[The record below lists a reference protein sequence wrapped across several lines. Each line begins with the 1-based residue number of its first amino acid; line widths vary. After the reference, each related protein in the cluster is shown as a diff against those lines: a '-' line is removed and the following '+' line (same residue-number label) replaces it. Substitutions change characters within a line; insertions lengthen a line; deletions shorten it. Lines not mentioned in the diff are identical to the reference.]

1 MPQPNELLYW
11 EPEYEK
17 NEPLSSRMLIDWH
30 QDGQIAAAA
39 GSVYAAGERVGS
51 RLSAYRGLGAWMQE
65 RLRDTHAS
73 VWLIPFEGARW
84 LVLPHLYLATGYL
97 LLAELPVPARYAV
110 SIAESGALGEIAVF
124 PGRGADASLIGMET
138 MVQSC
143 QDILRESLAC
153 VPRKGKAPAE
163 IYRLLR
169 AVTAWTGTRLSRTL
183 TEERFCKAGQKIDF
197 GRSDRALF
205 VTVLMTVLSA
215 LARCHAGSL
224 TVLPEQGE
232 EGVLFSFKV
241 SSVQGGALLRDSAEL
256 AAARALAEQNCLVF
270 DTAVRGRVFQGHMC
284 VTRKDFAL
292 LGLKDDSDME

>member
-17 NEPLSSRMLIDWH
+17 NEPMSSRMLIAWH
-30 QDGQIAAAA
+30 QDGQIAAVA
-39 GSVYAAGERVGS
+39 GSEYAAGERVGS
-51 RLSAYRGLGAWMQE
+51 RLSAHRGLGAWMQA
-65 RLRDTHAS
+65 RLKDTPAS

-124 PGRGADASLIGMET
+124 PGRGTDASLIGMET
-138 MVQSC
+138 MIQPC
-143 QDILRESLAC
+143 QDILREALAC
-153 VPRKGKAPAE
+153 IPRAGKTPE
-163 IYRLLR
+163 ELYRLLR

-183 TEERFCKAGQKIDF
+183 TEERFCEAYRKMD
-197 GRSDRALF
+197 SDSSDPALF
-205 VTVLMTVLSA
+205 VTMLMMVLSA
-215 LARCHAGSL
+215 LSRCHVGPL
-224 TVLPEQGE
+224 TLLPEPGE

-241 SSVQGGALLRDSAEL
+241 SFVQGGALSRDSAEL

-292 LGLKDDSDME
+292 LGLKDAPDME